1 MVTPFCL
8 IEDHFT
14 EFRLRDYNRQK
25 SKTRNMLRRSTLFL
39 FFLLLLAALLRFYR
53 LDAQSLW
60 SDEGSSVAQALR
72 DMPTIAE
79 HAARDIHPPFYY
91 ILLHVWI
98 IPFGISENGV
108 RSLSAVLGV
117 MLVGLCYWLGKE
129 LYDER
134 TAWLA
139 AAIAAINP
147 FQIYYAQEAR
157 MYLLLAMVSALTVYA
172 TIKSQVPNPQ
182 SQRVWYGVYLGAA
195 VMGLYTHYLFPI
207 VLMVTN
213 VIALMYVM
221 VDWLQHADTK
231 ISTRTLRDFF
241 RLILTRHFMSW
252 CLLQIIA
259 LLAFLPWLPIA
270 IRQLTTWPAGA
281 QTFTASDAPLVILR
295 TLSLGLSATQADA
308 WWLLLFGAWVVLGA
322 FTRPLVHS
330 STHALIY
337 LLVPI
342 AAMFAFE
349 LFKDA
354 FLKFL
359 IVASPPFVLLL
370 AHGISRM
377 ADGISRIASC
387 QFAMRHSLCAIRN
400 PQSLIANIQSLILLF
415 LLSIPTINSLHN
427 YYFDP
432 RFARDDYRSIAQFI
446 SALARDDDAIIL
458 DAPGQQEIFRYYYHG
473 AAPIYG
479 LPNQRPPDATQ
490 TENDLANIAA
500 KHARLFAI
508 FWAMDESDPQRLV
521 ETWLNARTFK
531 ASDSWYGNVR
541 LAVYA
546 NPRASQTMQQSLDL
560 RWGERI
566 TLLGYTLASH
576 NIRAGEVLP
585 LTLFWRTDQPITTR
599 YKVFAH
605 LLDPR
610 GFVIAQRDAEPVG
623 GSRPTS
629 DWRAGETIADP
640 YGLFI
645 PFGTPPRNYHIEI
658 GLYDL
663 HTGQRLKN
671 TKGEDHLLLNSIRVE
686 RAPFT
691 PPITA
696 YHCTPLDIMLAS
708 GLRLVGYRVDKLGT
722 EGQSAVSL
730 RAGDALHLTLFW
742 RKSQTTA
749 GNGAYRWQLGAL
761 SKQTTPTDG
770 LYPITEW
777 REDEIVRDDQ
787 IIVIPNDWQAGIY
800 ALEIEGKKIGEM
812 ELRN

>member
-1 MVTPFCL
+1 
-8 IEDHFT
+8 
-14 EFRLRDYNRQK
+14 
-25 SKTRNMLRRSTLFL
+25 MLRRSTLFL

-157 MYLLLAMVSALTVYA
+157 MYLLLAVLSALTVYA
-172 TIKSQVPNPQ
+172 TLKVQGSKFDVQ
-182 SQRVWYGVYLGAA
+182 SSKLKILWYGVYVGAA

-207 VLMVTN
+207 VMVTTN
-213 VIALMYVM
+213 SMMLLSISAARLK
-221 VDWLQHADTK
+221 HEDTK

-270 IRQLTTWPAGA
+270 IRQLTTWPTGA
-281 QTFTASDAPLVILR
+281 QTFTASDAPFVILR

-330 STHALIY
+330 SAHALIY
-337 LLVPI
+337 LLAPI

-377 ADGISRIASC
+377 ADGIAWMASR
-387 QFAMRHSLCAIRN
+387 QFAIRHSLFAIRN
-400 PQSLIANIQSLILLF
+400 PQSLISNIQSLTLLF
-415 LLSIPTINSLHN
+415 LLSIPTINSLRT

-432 RFARDDYRSIAQFI
+432 RFARDDYRSIAQLI

-458 DAPGQQEIFRYYYHG
+458 DAPGQQEIFRYYYWHG
-473 AAPIYG
+473 DSVVRGVEPRGALPIYL
-479 LPNQRPPDATQ
+479 LPQQRPPDATQ

-500 KHARLFAI
+500 KHARVFAI

-521 ETWLNARTFK
+521 ETWLDARMFK

-541 LAVYA
+541 LALYA

-560 RWGERI
+560 RWGESI

-585 LTLFWRTDQPITTR
+585 LTLFWRADQPITTR
-599 YKVFAH
+599 YKVFVH

-610 GFVIAQRDAEPVG
+610 GFVIAQRDAEPAG

-629 DWRAGETIADP
+629 DWRAGEAIADP

-645 PFGTPPRNYHIEI
+645 PFGTPPRSYQIEI

-663 HTGQRLKN
+663 RTGQRLKN
-671 TKGEDHLLLNSIRVE
+671 TEGADRLLLNSVQVE
-686 RAPFT
+686 RASFT
-691 PPITA
+691 PPVAA
-696 YHCTPLDIMLAS
+696 YGMTPLDIRATN
-708 GLRLVGYRVDKLGT
+708 GLQLVGHRVDKLGA
-722 EGQSAVSL
+722 EGQREMTL

-742 RKSQTTA
+742 RKSQTTT
-749 GNGAYRWQLGAL
+749 GDGAYRWQLGGL
-761 SKQTTPTDG
+761 SQQTTPTAG
-770 LYPITEW
+770 LYPVAQW

-787 IIVIPNDWQAGIY
+787 IIVVPSDWQAGVYPLAID
-800 ALEIEGKKIGEM
+800 GKRVREVKIGD
-812 ELRN
+812 